1 MSKTLKTL
9 WQLFY
14 KARGGM
20 LECDRFEEQAHSQA
34 PQSQQQGEPVARA
47 RKDLTRYSKIT
58 VRLPTHI
65 VKTYKHLA
73 IELQMTMQDLVAIAL
88 AYYLEKE
95 LKTGGDQNADRKI
108 P

>member
-9 WQLFY
+9 WQLFHKAHGQVGEPTPPLEPKEHQELVRAA
-14 KARGGM
+14 KAR
-20 LECDRFEEQAHSQA
+20 R
-34 PQSQQQGEPVARA
+34 
-47 RKDLTRYSKIT
+47 DLTRYSKIT

-73 IELQMTMQDLVAIAL
+73 IDLQTTMQDLMAIAL

-95 LKTGGDQNADRKI
+95 LKIGSDQNAGE
-108 P
+108 

>member
-9 WQLFY
+9 WQLFH
-14 KARGGM
+14 KAHGQV
-20 LECDRFEEQAHSQA
+20 EEPA
-34 PQSQQQGEPVARA
+34 PPPEPREQQESVAKV

-58 VRLPTHI
+58 IRLPTHI

-73 IELQMTMQDLVAIAL
+73 IDLQTTMQDLMAIAL

-95 LKTGGDQNADRKI
+95 LKIGGNQNAGERQTA
-108 P
+108 

>member
-14 KARGGM
+14 KAHRQIEEPALP
-20 LECDRFEEQAHSQA
+20 LESQVHR
-34 PQSQQQGEPVARA
+34 QQEPVARA

-73 IELQMTMQDLVAIAL
+73 IDLRMTMQDLMAIAL

-95 LKTGGDQNADRKI
+95 LKIEGDQNAGEKT

>member
-9 WQLFY
+9 WQLFH
-14 KARGGM
+14 KAHG
-20 LECDRFEEQAHSQA
+20 QV
-34 PQSQQQGEPVARA
+34 GEPASSPEPREQQESIARA
-47 RKDLTRYSKIT
+47 RTDLTRYSKIT

-73 IELQMTMQDLVAIAL
+73 IDLQMTMQDLMAIAL

-95 LKTGGDQNADRKI
+95 LKIGGSQNAGEKI

>member
-1 MSKTLKTL
+1 
-9 WQLFY
+9 
-14 KARGGM
+14 
-20 LECDRFEEQAHSQA
+20 
-34 PQSQQQGEPVARA
+34 
-47 RKDLTRYSKIT
+47 

-73 IELQMTMQDLVAIAL
+73 IDLQTTMQDLMAIAL

-95 LKTGGDQNADRKI
+95 LKIGGDQNAGGKI

>member
-14 KARGGM
+14 KAHG
-20 LECDRFEEQAHSQA
+20 QV
-34 PQSQQQGEPVARA
+34 GEPSSPREPREQQESVTRI

-73 IELQMTMQDLVAIAL
+73 IDLQTTMQDLMAIAL

-95 LKTGGDQNADRKI
+95 LKIGGDQNASEKI

>member
-9 WQLFY
+9 WQLFH
-14 KARGGM
+14 KAHGQVGEPASPPEPR
-20 LECDRFEEQAHSQA
+20 E
-34 PQSQQQGEPVARA
+34 QQGSVARV

-73 IELQMTMQDLVAIAL
+73 IDLQTTMQDLMAIAL

-95 LKTGGDQNADRKI
+95 LKIGGNQNAGERQTA
-108 P
+108 

>member
-9 WQLFY
+9 WQLFH
-14 KARGGM
+14 KAHGQVEKTTLPLEPSEHQELVRGTK
-20 LECDRFEEQAHSQA
+20 
-34 PQSQQQGEPVARA
+34 A

-73 IELQMTMQDLVAIAL
+73 IDLQTTMQDLMAIAL

-95 LKTGGDQNADRKI
+95 LKIGGNQNVGERQTA
-108 P
+108 

>member
-9 WQLFY
+9 WQLFH
-14 KARGGM
+14 KAHG
-20 LECDRFEEQAHSQA
+20 QV
-34 PQSQQQGEPVARA
+34 GEPTPPLEPKEHQELVRAAKA

-73 IELQMTMQDLVAIAL
+73 IDLQTTMQDLVATAL

-95 LKTGGDQNADRKI
+95 LKIGSNQNTGE
-108 P
+108 

>member
-9 WQLFY
+9 WQLFH
-14 KARGGM
+14 KAHGQVEETTLP
-20 LECDRFEEQAHSQA
+20 LEPRDHQELVK
-34 PQSQQQGEPVARA
+34 VARA

-73 IELQMTMQDLVAIAL
+73 IDLQTTMQELMAIAL

-95 LKTGGDQNADRKI
+95 LKIGGNRNAGGKI